1 MKLKMCSVAIALS
14 ALFAQPFNRAYP
26 IGVTRTNRRIA
37 TLMVHTS
44 PLDQAG
50 TGDAGGMNI
59 YVCEAAQN
67 MAAMGVEV
75 DIFTRRTNT
84 EVAAIV
90 EVSPGVRVIQLNVGP
105 VSGVTKEQLPNLIP
119 ALAEE
124 FKKALVATHY
134 DVIHSH
140 YWISGKVA
148 MPVAKELN
156 IPLVHTMHTMA
167 RVKNLNLAEGEMPE
181 PMIRVQGET
190 QVVAAADSLIANTDA
205 EAASLVSLYEAC
217 PDNVSVV
224 SPGVNLKVFTA
235 GAGKAAAREFVGL
248 PKDAHIITFVGRIQ
262 PHKGPEVLIRAVAEM
277 VQHSPHLRPKLV
289 TNIIGGASGANQSE
303 VERLKELTSWLGIDD
318 VVRFA
323 PPVARQ
329 DLPQWYRAADLV
341 CVPSYSE
348 SFGLVALEA
357 QACGTPVVATAVGG
371 LRTAV
376 ADGISGVLVDGHNPR
391 AWSSVLA
398 RLIQEPQRR
407 VLLSMGAVEHA
418 SHFGWDATSRGTLDI
433 YDRVLSARVDAA
445 KNIG

>member
-1 MKLKMCSVAIALS
+1 MAFTS
-14 ALFAQPFNRAYP
+14 
-26 IGVTRTNRRIA
+26 RRVA

-59 YVCEAAQN
+59 YVVEAAQN
-67 MAAMGVEV
+67 MAAMGVQV
-75 DIFTRRTNT
+75 DIFTRRTNSD
-84 EVAAIV
+84 VADIV
-90 EVSPGVRVIQLNVGP
+90 DVAPGVRVIQLNVGP
-105 VSGVTKEQLPNLIP
+105 VSGVTKEQLPSYIP
-119 ALAEE
+119 ELSAAFSVALQAE
-124 FKKALVATHY
+124 TY

-148 MPVAKELN
+148 MPVAKELD

-167 RVKNLNLAEGEMPE
+167 RVKNLNLAEGESPE

-190 QVVAAADSLIANTDA
+190 QVVAAADALVANTDA

-217 PDNVSVV
+217 PDDGSVV
-224 SPGVNLKVFTA
+224 SPGCNLKVLTP
-235 GAGKAAAREFVGL
+235 GAGRASARTALGL
-248 PKDAHIITFVGRIQ
+248 DPDAHIITFVGRLQ
-262 PHKGPEVLIRAVAEM
+262 PHQGPEVLIRAIAEM
-277 VQHSPHLRPKLV
+277 VSHSKHLRPKLI
-289 TNIIGGASGANQSE
+289 TNISGGASGANQSE
-303 VERLKELTSWLGIDD
+303 VERLTELVAWLGISD

-323 PPVARQ
+323 PPVPRT

-391 AWSSVLA
+391 AWSSVFA
-398 RLIQEPQRR
+398 RLLQEPQRR
-407 VLLSMGAVEHA
+407 VLLSMGALEHA
-418 SHFGWDATSRGTLDI
+418 SHFGWDVTSRGTLDI
-433 YDRVLSARVDAA
+433 YDRVLSARRDAQ
-445 KNIG
+445 KHIG

>member
-1 MKLKMCSVAIALS
+1 VSKS
-14 ALFAQPFNRAYP
+14 
-26 IGVTRTNRRIA
+26 NRRIA

-84 EVAAIV
+84 EVADIV
-90 EVSPGVRVIQLNVGP
+90 EVSPGVRVIHLNVGP
-105 VSGVTKEQLPNLIP
+105 VSGVTKEQLPIFIP

-248 PKDAHIITFVGRIQ
+248 PKDAHIVTFVGRIQ

-277 VQHSPHLRPKLV
+277 VQHSPHLRAKLV

-376 ADGISGVLVDGHNPR
+376 ADGISGVLVDGHDPR

-433 YDRVLSARVDAA
+433 YDRVLSARVEAA